1 MGSIRCFVMSS
12 ERPRWSKIL
21 AGAKSK
27 REQLPLVGDFMPVS
41 SLRKCQL
48 PWAKA
53 ILIAVFLMAGCGPSE
68 VAAPPSQSRPEP
80 TMASPDP
87 KIDFPP
93 APSLTATLTP
103 TITPAPAPTY
113 TPQPTYT
120 LYPTYTPLPTPTLYP
135 TPAQTAAPVV
145 ITPTSSPATTG
156 TARPIPTAAPI
167 LNAKDS
173 PETPAAS
180 FTPTHPPSA
189 AAQATSV
196 PTPISVAA
204 VTPRPTAIP
213 VVPPTSTPKPPTP
226 APIQT
231 PFPTP
236 SPTAIPTAT
245 PIPTPSPTATTVP
258 APTPTPIP
266 IPIPTP
272 IPTATPPPTST
283 PVPATPPPA
292 GSVVIE
298 CIFFDGL
305 VPRSEADEYVRIANL
320 SGGSKTCPTAHPHSP
335 SLLIPSCPGKES
347 AYTPIKCTR
356 NGVGSLSS
364 AVALYGTTPT
374 RIPPA
379 CSTVKERRCQPE
391 PTHRAA
397 SRSDPGALTLTNTL
411 PDLTALSWV
420 IYSESRLSW
429 ARGRHPVTG
438 RSKQLTLLYR

>member
-120 LYPTYTPLPTPTLYP
+120 LYPTYTPLPTPTLCP

-213 VVPPTSTPKPPTP
+213 VVPQHQRRSLQLRRPSRRRFPHHL
-226 APIQT
+226 QQ
-231 PFPTP
+231 PFQLPRRFLLHRQLPQLCPRQLQPLYLFP
-236 SPTAIPTAT
+236 SPR
-245 PIPTPSPTATTVP
+245 PSPLRRLLQHQHRYL
-258 APTPTPIP
+258 
-266 IPIPTP
+266 
-272 IPTATPPPTST
+272 PP
-283 PVPATPPPA
+283 
-292 GSVVIE
+292 
-298 CIFFDGL
+298 
-305 VPRSEADEYVRIANL
+305 R
-320 SGGSKTCPTAHPHSP
+320 HQQ
-335 SLLIPSCPGKES
+335 
-347 AYTPIKCTR
+347 
-356 NGVGSLSS
+356 
-364 AVALYGTTPT
+364 VA
-374 RIPPA
+374 
-379 CSTVKERRCQPE
+379 
-391 PTHRAA
+391 
-397 SRSDPGALTLTNTL
+397 
-411 PDLTALSWV
+411 
-420 IYSESRLSW
+420 
-429 ARGRHPVTG
+429 
-438 RSKQLTLLYR
+438 